1 MSQMLIRIDFSN
13 FVPHNKKLSK
23 EAENV
28 QKKKSFN
35 ICSKK

>member
-28 QKKKSFN
+28 QQSWKEDL
-35 ICSKK
+35 I